1 MIEGIQHPLRSGEAY
16 QPQASVLCPC
26 LAHFSPS
33 ASPSLTCQELEAK
46 QALGLQLPAGREQ
59 LFVAVFRAGLAMRSL
74 LLSAPRIPFAEVSD
88 TRSSLHRTSKLH
100 RW

>member
-1 MIEGIQHPLRSGEAY
+1 M
-16 QPQASVLCPC
+16 CPC

-33 ASPSLTCQELEAK
+33 ASPSLICQELEAK
-46 QALGLQLPAGREQ
+46 EALGLQLPAGWEQ
-59 LFVAVFRAGLAMRSL
+59 PFVAVFRAGLAMWSL
-74 LLSAPRIPFAEVSD
+74 LLSAPHIPFAEVSD